1 MRNGL
6 NPHLSHPSKVTET
19 NCDAELFKLNCALTN
34 WASSFDQFVALPSAP
49 EAPRGRF
56 GIFASVTE
64 ATRIEHPSE
73 LEPLL
78 TQSRSKPAVF
88 LLGYELGRAWL
99 NLPEVVAPRGQPLG
113 LYLTLGECLE
123 LDGQDAS
130 VTSFG
135 PTTFKAENY
144 QPERQP
150 HEEAV
155 VWEKVRTD
163 QDHSHGIHAVH
174 EAIRRGDIYQANL
187 TRRFRLRGQFDAN
200 SLFNE
205 LLASNPVG
213 HMAWLKAG
221 ETEVL
226 SNTMETLLEYDP
238 ETRLA
243 SSYPIKGTQP
253 RIEEDRTPPPLDLI
267 PKERAEHV
275 MIVDLIRNDLG
286 RICEPGTVRVPSLL
300 GIEGYRGVWHGVS
313 KVEGKVREDVSS
325 YDMLA
330 ALFPGGSITGAPKRK
345 AVEILAGLEPEP
357 RGFYTGTIGV
367 VWPDGRIS
375 ASILIRTLVHDNE
388 GWSMNVG
395 GGIVIDSVAERELD
409 EMDEK
414 SAAVKLALRALKS
427 HKRLSN

>member
-19 NCDAELFKLNCALTN
+19 NRDAELFKLNCALTN
-34 WASSFDQFVALPSAP
+34 WASSFDHFVALPSAP

-64 ATRIEHPSE
+64 ATRIDQPSD

-99 NLPEVVAPRGQPLG
+99 NLPEVDPPRGQPLG
-113 LYLTLGECLE
+113 LYLSLGECLE
-123 LDGQDAS
+123 LDGKDAS
-130 VTSFG
+130 VTSYGSTSFE
-135 PTTFKAENY
+135 AEQY
-144 QPERQP
+144 KLDRRSHEQP
-150 HEEAV
+150 V

-163 QDHSHGIHAVH
+163 QDHCDGIHAVH

-187 TRRFRLRGQFDAN
+187 TRRFRLRGQFDP
-200 SLFNE
+200 SLLFNE

-213 HMAWLKAG
+213 HMAWLRAG

-226 SNTMETLLEYDP
+226 SNTMETLLEYEP

-253 RIEEDRTPPPLDLI
+253 RVEEERTPPALDVI

-286 RICEPGTVRVPSLL
+286 RICEPVHCKRTIAPWHRRVQ
-300 GIEGYRGVWHGVS
+300 GVWHGVS
-313 KVEGKVREDVSS
+313 KVEGRVRESVSS
-325 YDMLA
+325 YDMLE
-330 ALFPGGSITGAPKRK
+330 ALFQGAP
-345 AVEILAGLEPEP
+345 LPELRNVKQLKP
-357 RGFYTGTIGV
+357 
-367 VWPDGRIS
+367 WPAS
-375 ASILIRTLVHDNE
+375 NLSQEVSILGLSALFGLMDVSQRQFLFELWYTIAK
-388 GWSMNVG
+388 VG
-395 GGIVIDSVAERELD
+395 Q
-409 EMDEK
+409 
-414 SAAVKLALRALKS
+414 
-427 HKRLSN
+427 